1 MDMSV
6 STIQDITLSDLQL
19 LSWDLKLFCREFTII
34 NNLLSNW
41 GLEKNVSQDFPL
53 EAESV
58 FTFGHIWFLT
68 LYHIYY
74 NIRPSMKG
82 LDKICF

>member
-1 MDMSV
+1 MEMSV

-41 GLEKNVSQDFPL
+41 GLEKTVSQDF
-53 EAESV
+53 
-58 FTFGHIWFLT
+58 TFRGRVSIHIRAHLIPHFIPCL
-68 LYHIYY
+68 LQYKAF
-74 NIRPSMKG
+74 NEGPR
-82 LDKICF
+82 